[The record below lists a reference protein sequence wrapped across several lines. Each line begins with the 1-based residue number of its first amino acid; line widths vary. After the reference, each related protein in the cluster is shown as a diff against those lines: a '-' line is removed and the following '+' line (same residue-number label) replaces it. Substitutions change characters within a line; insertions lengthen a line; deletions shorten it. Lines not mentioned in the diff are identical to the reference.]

1 VLLLGKK
8 PSVTLLPITLHPAS
22 DRSLSCSAAYTDA
35 GLEKI
40 VRLENLRVETAA
52 VALERLF
59 IVLNRLPADNSVRVL

>member
-1 VLLLGKK
+1 VLLVRKK
-8 PSVTLLPITLHPAS
+8 PCVTLLPITLHPAS

-52 VALERLF
+52 VAL
-59 IVLNRLPADNSVRVL
+59 